1 MSTDKAT
8 KVCRIQTSMAPSVL
22 SQDLLVSKIK
32 EEFELKQGS
41 QREGPSNAG
50 AVFQLNT

>member
-1 MSTDKAT
+1 MG
-8 KVCRIQTSMAPSVL
+8 PSVL

-41 QREGPSNAG
+41 QRGLQTREPFFS
-50 AVFQLNT
+50 